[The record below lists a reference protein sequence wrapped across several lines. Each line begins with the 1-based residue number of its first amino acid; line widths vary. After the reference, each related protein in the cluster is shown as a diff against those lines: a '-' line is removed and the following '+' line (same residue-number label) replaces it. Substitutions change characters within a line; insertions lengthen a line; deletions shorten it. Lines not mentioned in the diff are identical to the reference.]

1 MSSQTNVTIA
11 ALRTLHRIHRQLN
24 DLKERLERGP
34 RVALA
39 HQANVQRVEAELE
52 TLEKD
57 ALALRVVTEDKQ
69 AQLGTGEATVEKRRM
84 QLRKAGDNREFQALQ
99 DEIAAAEM
107 ANSVLTDEILEA
119 MEKLDEVNERVARA
133 RQAAADTRVE
143 TERACREIDEQ
154 EPKIRADIERLET
167 ELKHCETDL
176 PGDSRELY
184 RRVVRQKGEDALA
197 PVDDEYCGGCNQH
210 VPVNLVNELTLNR
223 PVACRSCGRLL
234 YLPEGYL
241 PR

>member
-1 MSSQTNVTIA
+1 MSSQTNVTTA

-39 HQANVQRVEAELE
+39 HQANVQRVEAELAAMEKE
-52 TLEKD
+52 TLT
-57 ALALRVVTEDKQ
+57 LRVATEDKQ
-69 AQLGTGEATVEKRRM
+69 AQLGTGEAKVEKRRM
-84 QLRKAGDNREFQALQ
+84 QLRTAGDNREFQALQ

-119 MEKLDEVNERVARA
+119 MEKLDEMNDRVA
-133 RQAAADTRVE
+133 QVGQTLADTRAEAEKVG
-143 TERACREIDEQ
+143 REIEEQ
-154 EPKIRADIERLET
+154 GPEIQGDIQRLEA
-167 ELKHCETDL
+167 ELKQCETDL
-176 PGDSRELY
+176 PGDFRELY
-184 RRVVRQKGEDALA
+184 RRLVRQKGEDALA
-197 PVDDEYCGGCNQH
+197 SVENEYCDGCNQH
-210 VPVNLVNELTLNR
+210 VPVNLINEIMLSR
-223 PVACRSCGRLL
+223 PATCLSCGRLL